1 MKKNFLTQK
10 GYTVYN
16 YRFEV
21 WNIYTKYWIF
31 FKYVFFF
38 IQFYEQRGNRSILS
52 DCFFHM
58 K

>member
-31 FKYVFFF
+31 FKYVFFSYSF
-38 IQFYEQRGNRSILS
+38 MSNVGTAQF
-52 DCFFHM
+52 
-58 K
+58 